1 MTHRWPVHPRPI
13 PGEALTSWLHR
24 IADRYGI
31 TVDEL
36 AFDLGHSLDHDADLD
51 MTAPPGFIEQLSIR
65 TGVGTDRLHG
75 MSISGYTPWLL
86 DDLVP
91 GTGTFLTYTQQLAVL
106 LPAGKRRRRTV
117 KTWRAWTPTTADRC
131 HRACPQLSLIHI

>member
-36 AFDLGHSLDHDADLD
+36 AFDLGHSLDRDADLD
-51 MTAPPGFIEQLSIR
+51 MTAPPGFVEQLSIR

-86 DDLVP
+86 AP
-91 GTGTFLTYTQQLAVL
+91 
-106 LPAGKRRRRTV
+106 
-117 KTWRAWTPTTADRC
+117 
-131 HRACPQLSLIHI
+131 LIHGPV